1 VTRIPPIGREQLG
14 LEPLSLDFDELSRI
28 ELVAERQFQ
37 ISNLLTAP
45 AATKRRLGRLSR
57 HADACRSRSLWR
69 SGHSAIEMRSAVYI
83 FIIQQ
88 HKMRENNGKEKL
100 TTRNGAPV
108 ADIQNTMTAGPRG
121 PLLL

>member
-37 ISNLLTAP
+37 ISNPLTA
-45 AATKRRLGRLSR
+45 LSR

-69 SGHSAIEMRSAVYI
+69 SGHSAIEMRSVVYI

-108 ADIQNTMTAGPRG
+108 VDNQNTMTAGPRG